1 MINIGGLAISGVK
14 SPFARLRAFSFTAS
28 RPKIPFMSS
37 DKITR
42 WVLLFFALVIL
53 IIAAGMIFSLVK
65 GALPVFE
72 HFGLQFI
79 WSTEWNPS
87 AGKENYGAL
96 PFISGTLLTSVVA
109 LLISLPLSFSASLF
123 LGEYYRGTRLA
134 KVLGTMV
141 DLLAGIP
148 SIVYG
153 LWGFYVLRPVL
164 IACGLP
170 NQGFGIFTASL
181 ILAIMIIPYA
191 TSLSNEIIGMV
202 PNELKEAAYS
212 LGATRSEVIFSVI
225 VPSARSG
232 IMAGY
237 ILSFGR
243 ALGETMAVTML
254 IGNANVIPDSLW
266 DTGNTMASVIANQFG
281 EADGLKLS
289 ALIAIGLLLFIMTGL
304 INTFGKMIIKKMA

>member
-1 MINIGGLAISGVK
+1 MN
-14 SPFARLRAFSFTAS
+14 
-28 RPKIPFMSS
+28 S
-37 DKITR
+37 DKITKG
-42 WVLLFFALVIL
+42 VLLLSSFIIL
-53 IIAAGMIFSLVK
+53 FISGGMVFSLVK
-65 GALPVFE
+65 GAVPAFKD
-72 HFGLQFI
+72 FGMGFI
-79 WSTEWNPS
+79 WSNIWNPTE
-87 AGKENYGAL
+87 GKENYGAL
-96 PFISGTLLTSVVA
+96 PFIAGTVITSVAA

-123 LGEYYRGTRLA
+123 LGEYYRGTKMA

-153 LWGFYVLRPVL
+153 LWGFYVLRPIL
-164 IACGLP
+164 IDLGLP

-191 TSLSNEIIGMV
+191 TSLSNEIITMV

-212 LGATRSEVIFSVI
+212 LGATRLEVIFSVI

-232 IMAGY
+232 IIAGY

-254 IGNANVIPDSLW
+254 IGNANIVPGSFFS
-266 DTGNTMASVIANQFG
+266 TGNTMASVIANQFG
-281 EADGLKLS
+281 EAEGLKLS
-289 ALIAIGLLLFIMTGL
+289 SLIAIGLLLFLITGI
-304 INTFGKMIIKKMA
+304 INAIGKFIIKKMA